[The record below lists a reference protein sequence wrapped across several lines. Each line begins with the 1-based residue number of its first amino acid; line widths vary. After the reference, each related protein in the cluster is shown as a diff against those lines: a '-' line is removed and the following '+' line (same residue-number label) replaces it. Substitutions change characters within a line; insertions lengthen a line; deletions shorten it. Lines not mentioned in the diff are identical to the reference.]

1 MRVRKKWLAAAS
13 AAVLTVLAVLPFA
26 PNVNAAEEAL
36 DQVKPEVT
44 STLGDVSDAKVGDT
58 ISVPIKFT
66 TNQKLI
72 AGITGKIGYDSSRL
86 SLESVEY
93 TDGIPKG
100 LSTLNKETGVFVYN
114 NKTLFQSG
122 TVNIKFKVLKCA
134 ENPAEVSVNNLY
146 FSNYNNSDKVNLKS
160 KVTIA
165 HSSLKT
171 DETPATCTE
180 NGRKI
185 VTCTDCGTVVS
196 DETLTKL
203 GHDAGEWVTTVK
215 PTATTRGQAELRCT
229 RDGFVLDTKELPI
242 LGDSD
247 GDGRL
252 TLVDAIQLLDH
263 ITAGDTLTADT
274 FDFNGDGEV
283 TLADAIALLDYIT
296 AND

>member
-1 MRVRKKWLAAAS
+1 MEERS
-13 AAVLTVLAVLPFA
+13 LPA
-26 PNVNAAEEAL
+26 R
-36 DQVKPEVT
+36 
-44 STLGDVSDAKVGDT
+44 
-58 ISVPIKFT
+58 I
-66 TNQKLI
+66 
-72 AGITGKIGYDSSRL
+72 
-86 SLESVEY
+86 VE
-93 TDGIPKG
+93 
-100 LSTLNKETGVFVYN
+100 
-114 NKTLFQSG
+114 
-122 TVNIKFKVLKCA
+122 
-134 ENPAEVSVNNLY
+134 
-146 FSNYNNSDKVNLKS
+146 
-160 KVTIA
+160 
-165 HSSLKT
+165 
-171 DETPATCTE
+171 
-180 NGRKI
+180 R
-185 VTCTDCGTVVS
+185 VVS

-274 FDFNGDGEV
+274 FDFNGDGKV